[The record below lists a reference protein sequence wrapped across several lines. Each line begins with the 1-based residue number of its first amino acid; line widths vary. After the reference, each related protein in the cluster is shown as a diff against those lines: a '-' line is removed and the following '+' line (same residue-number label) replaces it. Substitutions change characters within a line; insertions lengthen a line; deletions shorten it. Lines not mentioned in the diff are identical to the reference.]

1 VRANVRF
8 PKMRL
13 LSISILF
20 ALVLTPLLAQ
30 KEKTPV
36 TDDIIVDQV
45 KVKLADDSEVGGQ
58 AIQVDAHG
66 GTVVLTGKVTNDK
79 LREKAEKI
87 AKKVKGVIGVDNK
100 LAISPN

>member
-1 VRANVRF
+1 MRF
-8 PKMRL
+8 FPL
-13 LSISILF
+13 AILF
-20 ALVLTPLLAQ
+20 VLVLTPLLAQ
-30 KEKTPV
+30 KEKPPI

-45 KVKLADDSEVGGQ
+45 KVRLADDSEVGGQ
-58 AIQVDAHG
+58 PINVDAHG

>member
-1 VRANVRF
+1 
-8 PKMRL
+8 MRL
-13 LSISILF
+13 LSITILL

-30 KEKTPV
+30 KEKTPI

-58 AIQVDAHG
+58 PINVDAHG

-87 AKKVKGVIGVDNK
+87 AKKVKGVVGVDNK

>member
-1 VRANVRF
+1 
-8 PKMRL
+8 MRL